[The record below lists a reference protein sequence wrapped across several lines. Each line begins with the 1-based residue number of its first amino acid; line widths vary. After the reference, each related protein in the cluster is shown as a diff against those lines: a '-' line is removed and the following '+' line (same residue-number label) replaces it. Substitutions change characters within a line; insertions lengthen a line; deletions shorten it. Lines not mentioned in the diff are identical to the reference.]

1 MRANDHRHP
10 SGKRP
15 LDAEA
20 QLARPQARES
30 IAETPL
36 CQASSQ
42 DGSLHATAK
51 SGGPG
56 ALHGKGHAP
65 KQSRAR
71 DADGTQARIL
81 AAATKE
87 FAENGYSGARIDA
100 ICRAARANPR
110 MIYHYFT
117 DKDGLYVAVLERVLG
132 ELRSEEL
139 KLAVDQVPPMQGVL
153 ELFSFIH
160 GHFGQHPELINLLSG
175 ENLLKA
181 RFLKRSTKTPIIA
194 SPLIDLLRELLL
206 RGERE
211 RAIRPGV
218 DPLRLYVKMVALS
231 YFHRSNAYT
240 LSSIFRSDVRAA
252 DWQAEYREESELM
265 LELYLRAQPEPER
278 LAKRAGKSR

>member
-1 MRANDHRHP
+1 M
-10 SGKRP
+10 
-15 LDAEA
+15 
-20 QLARPQARES
+20 
-30 IAETPL
+30 
-36 CQASSQ
+36 
-42 DGSLHATAK
+42 AK
-51 SGGPG
+51 SRDPR
-56 ALHGKGHAP
+56 AT
-65 KQSRAR
+65 QSKASGTERRRAR
-71 DADGTQARIL
+71 DSDGTQARIL
-81 AAATKE
+81 AAATEE
-87 FAENGYSGARIDA
+87 FAQNGYSGARVDA
-100 ICRAARANPR
+100 ICRAAQANPR

-160 GHFGQHPELINLLSG
+160 DHFGQHPELINLLSG
-175 ENLLKA
+175 ENLLQA

-211 RAIRPGV
+211 RSIRPGV

-240 LSSIFRSDVRAA
+240 LSSIFRSDVRAS
-252 DWQAEYREESELM
+252 DWQAEYREESEAM
-265 LELYLRAQPEPER
+265 LELYLRAEPKSEPSG
-278 LAKRAGKSR
+278 KRPGKPL

>member
-1 MRANDHRHP
+1 MKLPRMSD
-10 SGKRP
+10 KQP

-20 QLARPQARES
+20 NLELTPHAEEIALEPCDDSSGDEMLLEMPKTPARNP
-30 IAETPL
+30 TNK
-36 CQASSQ
+36 AS
-42 DGSLHATAK
+42 
-51 SGGPG
+51 GPE
-56 ALHGKGHAP
+56 KTR
-65 KQSRAR
+65 SR

-81 AAATKE
+81 AAATVE
-87 FAENGYSGARIDA
+87 FAENGYSGARIDS
-100 ICRAARANPR
+100 ICRAAQANPR

-153 ELFSFIH
+153 DLFSFIH
-160 GHFGQHPELINLLSG
+160 DHFGKHPELINLLSG
-175 ENLLKA
+175 ENLLRA

-211 RAIRPGV
+211 QAIRPGV

-231 YFHRSNAYT
+231 YFHRSNAHT
-240 LSSIFRSDVRAA
+240 LSSIFRADVRAS
-252 DWQAEYREESELM
+252 DWQAEYREESEAM
-265 LELYLRAQPEPER
+265 LERYLRAEPDSER
-278 LAKRAGKSR
+278 SNKRRGKSR